1 MSIAAVGV
9 DLGGTKVAAA
19 PLCDGQLGESV
30 VRATSLADSSDLL
43 EELVAVVR
51 EAAGERLDAVGV
63 GVPSIVE
70 FETGRVISSVNV
82 PLADIPL
89 RQVLGE
95 RLGVPVFVDNDATV
109 AALAEAHDEELR
121 PVVRNL
127 VMLTVGTG
135 IGGGLVLDGRIY
147 RGSTGG
153 AGELGH
159 TIVGL
164 DFRGPVPEPAGFP
177 QPGVQSDGPKARLES
192 SPRVLFKP
200 TVRRSDTSQITGF
213 VERLMKSEKFELTA
227 AGRLHE

>member
-1 MSIAAVGV
+1 M
-9 DLGGTKVAAA
+9 
-19 PLCDGQLGESV
+19 
-30 VRATSLADSSDLL
+30 
-43 EELVAVVR
+43 
-51 EAAGERLDAVGV
+51 
-63 GVPSIVE
+63 PSIVE

-177 QPGVQSDGPKARLES
+177 QPGSLEVVAS
-192 SPRVLFKP
+192 TAEDQKH
-200 TVRRSDTSQITGF
+200 GG
-213 VERLMKSEKFELTA
+213 ERENIGQTTDKEPHAEE
-227 AGRLHE
+227 R